1 MKKIFNSFLIVAVM
15 ASVASIS
22 SCTKTCDAGFEGT
35 DCKTEIRAKFLKN
48 NGVVAD
54 NCTGTGYNI
63 SITAKNSDVQYV
75 VFSNL
80 GNYATPAVIEAKAEG
95 TSLSATNFI
104 DAAGRKF
111 TVTGT
116 LNGSVLTVNYTVI
129 YTDNSTESCV
139 ATISL

>member
-22 SCTKTCDAGFEGT
+22 SCTKTCDPGFEGT
-35 DCKTEIRAKFLKN
+35 DCKTEIRTKFLKDN
-48 NGVVAD
+48 AVTSD
-54 NCTGTGYNI
+54 NCTGTGYNL
-63 SITAKNSDVQYV
+63 TVGKATDVQYV
-75 VFSNL
+75 KFSNL
-80 GNYATPAVIEAKAEG
+80 GNYSTPAVVEAKVEG
-95 TSLSATNFI
+95 TTLTATSFI

-116 LNGSVLTVNYTVI
+116 LTGSTLTVNYTVI
-129 YTDNSTESCV
+129 YTDLTQDVCV